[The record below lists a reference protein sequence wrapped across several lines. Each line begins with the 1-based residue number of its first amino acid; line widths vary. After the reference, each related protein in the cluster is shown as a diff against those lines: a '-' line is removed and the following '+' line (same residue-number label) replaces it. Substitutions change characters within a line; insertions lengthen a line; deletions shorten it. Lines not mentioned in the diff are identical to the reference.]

1 MIGCKD
7 NLVEIKDVCFNRTN
21 KMIFDG
27 ISLTIPRGK
36 VVGIMG
42 PSGTGKTT
50 LLRLIGKQLRP
61 DSGSIFVDGQDI
73 SKLSRNNVFKLRRKM
88 GVLFQSGALFTDMSV
103 FENVAF
109 PLRVHTQLSE
119 SLLKDMVLLK
129 LQSVGLRGACNLYPR
144 ELSGGMQRR
153 VALARAI
160 ILDPSIVMYDEP
172 FVGQD
177 PISSGILVKLIRVLN
192 QSMGL
197 TSIIISHDINETMS
211 ISDYL
216 YVIAHGQVVGQG
228 KPDELLASNDP
239 LVRQFMNGFPD
250 GPVPFHY
257 PAKPQQEEFM
267 GEENHVRS
275 C

>member
-1 MIGCKD
+1 MNGGKD

-27 ISLTIPRGK
+27 ISLNIPRGK

-50 LLRLIGKQLRP
+50 LLRLIGNQLRP

-73 SKLSRNNVFKLRRKM
+73 SKLSCNNVFKLRRKM

-119 SLLKDMVLLK
+119 SLLKDIVLLK
-129 LQSVGLRGACNLYPR
+129 LQSVGLRGANNLYPR

-239 LVRQFMNGFPD
+239 LVKQFMNGYPD

-257 PAKPQQEEFM
+257 PAKPQPEEFM
-267 GEENHVRS
+267 GEKNHVRS